1 MDEPLAPDEDVVFRE
16 LTRLDVEP
24 HQIPV
29 ELFAGFLGRL
39 ATSCNLSIPRT
50 RIALQGLIDKGK
62 FDTCEE
68 GKEEYLKNEREII
81 RDLLLYDPEI
91 QVLLKKIIAELCTD
105 KT

>member
-1 MDEPLAPDEDVVFRE
+1 MDKPLTPDEDVVFRE

-39 ATSCNLSIPRT
+39 ATSCNLSIPST

-62 FDTCEE
+62 FDTSK
-68 GKEEYLKNEREII
+68 GKR
-81 RDLLLYDPEI
+81 RTP
-91 QVLLKKIIAELCTD
+91 APRT
-105 KT
+105 